1 MPSRPPAHVRE
12 NTGPFS
18 RTPVPPNG
26 ATALSP
32 ARAHAREDTSPF
44 SRTRHSRTPTRVEG
58 WPVVARPTPTLE
70 FVETPAAAPLA
81 TTDLRFHA
89 LRSRPGE
96 GTAIPSPPASVREN
110 KSPFSRTH
118 CDHPAW
124 TASPQ
129 RAGDGCRKGTR
140 TMGTARRS
148 LACSRCLAGLG
159 AGGKG
164 MNLRPATAR
173 RGGPMRGRGTFN
185 SQPARPPSRRRS
197 PGSLPRPRQS
207 RRRHGRRRCGTAHAT
222 RPGHCRRRQDPWPT
236 RAGPDR

>member
-1 MPSRPPAHVRE
+1 MCVKTQARFHALRSRPMGR
-12 NTGPFS
+12 
-18 RTPVPPNG
+18 
-26 ATALSP
+26 
-32 ARAHAREDTSPF
+32 
-44 SRTRHSRTPTRVEG
+44 RHSRPRAPTRERTHPRFHALDTRGPPPASKVG
-58 WPVVARPTPTLE
+58 PSSPAPPQPLE